1 MDRVSTVEEIAAR
14 LEAAGAVHWRGR
26 GELITLPWKPPM
38 TGPILLIDL
47 WSGFSGASIAM
58 LSLGVKIYVL
68 AAESNPDVA
77 KMAEASL
84 DQIVHVPAVELIDAR
99 MIEGIMK
106 KRSIQAIVV
115 GEAAR
120 ARGTPPSTRAGRGS
134 TTRGRS
140 NRTS

>member
-1 MDRVSTVEEIAAR
+1 
-14 LEAAGAVHWRGR
+14 
-26 GELITLPWKPPM
+26 M

-84 DQIVHVPAVELIDAR
+84 DQLRQWSSSLPA
-99 MIEGIMK
+99 
-106 KRSIQAIVV
+106 
-115 GEAAR
+115 
-120 ARGTPPSTRAGRGS
+120 
-134 TTRGRS
+134 
-140 NRTS
+140 